1 MSVKEGHEVSS
12 ALVVSLDFE
21 LRWGLLDMLGDDM
34 NEYRQ
39 NLEGVEEVVP
49 RLLEMFRERGVR
61 ATWATVGALACR
73 DWDEW
78 HARTPASPRYEN
90 PVFAWR
96 DVYER
101 RDPRGRLYFA
111 PHLID
116 AIVAA
121 DGQELGSHT
130 FGHVYFREPG
140 FTREDA
146 VADTDA
152 VVRVFEER
160 WGVTVV
166 SCVFPRN
173 QVAHTDVLQERG
185 IVAWRNTPA
194 PFYWNAGT
202 GTERTLAVRVL
213 RALDGLV
220 PLGRRVASSRALRS
234 SYFVRLT
241 LPPVPWRQHCR
252 RVAGDARRLRDDET
266 LHLWFHPHNIG
277 GNPKKGVARF
287 AELIDVVRD
296 AAPRSM
302 RFLTMGDVVRTP
314 LALPNKS

>member
-1 MSVKEGHEVSS
+1 VNPAV
-12 ALVVSLDFE
+12 VVSLDFE
-21 LRWGLLDMLGDDM
+21 LRWGLLGVLGDDM
-34 NEYRQ
+34 NEYRE

-78 HARTPASPRYEN
+78 HARTPAIPRYEN

-101 RDPRGRLYFA
+101 RDPRGRLHFA
-111 PHLID
+111 PHLVN

-121 DGQELGSHT
+121 HGQELGSHT
-130 FGHVYFREPG
+130 FGHVFFREPG
-140 FTREDA
+140 FTRGDA

-152 VVRVFEER
+152 VIRVFEER
-160 WGVTVV
+160 WKVTVKT
-166 SCVFPRN
+166 CVFPRN

-185 IVAWRNTPA
+185 IAGWRNTPK
-194 PFYWNAGT
+194 PFYWSAGT
-202 GTERTLAVRVL
+202 QADQTLSLRML
-213 RALDGLV
+213 RALDSLV
-220 PLGRRVASSRALRS
+220 PLGRRAASSRALRS

-241 LPPVPWRQHCR
+241 LPPMLWRQHCR
-252 RVAGDARRLRDDET
+252 RVVNDARGLQDDET

-277 GNPKKGVARF
+277 GNPKKGVGRF
-287 AELIDVVRD
+287 AELIDRVHH
-296 AAPRSM
+296 AAPRSV
-302 RFLTMGDVVRTP
+302 RFLTMGDVVRTASGTSEP
-314 LALPNKS
+314 ELRESRYSQ